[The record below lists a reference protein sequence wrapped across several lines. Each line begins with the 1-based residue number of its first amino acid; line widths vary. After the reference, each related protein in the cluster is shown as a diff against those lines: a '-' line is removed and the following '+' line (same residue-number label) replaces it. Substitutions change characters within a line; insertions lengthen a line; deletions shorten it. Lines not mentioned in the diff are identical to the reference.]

1 MTFQNPSFINID
13 NLNLGIP
20 INQNAETDILS
31 QDELNAIIM
40 SQMGNNTPIQTI
52 PVSPTIVQQE
62 VQQEVQQVMAP
73 VMAPITQQPNY
84 VNHPIYPTTTNTV
97 PDKYEIDPN
106 SVEDWEQEEVDTS
119 SKTWIEQMSEKS
131 EKSEKPV
138 KQKDQESDDY
148 DDSEK
153 DDKKITLKDV
163 DPVFDLEELYTN
175 FNKLKEGVS
184 KRILKLEEKQQT
196 LDSRVKT
203 LEKFIRLD
211 EAELATQYINKSKEN
226 SNTHYIKQLT
236 SSILNKTEL
245 LTMTMDVSLKHEN
258 LILSWNKELFNI
270 EKEKVS
276 SYAKIK
282 NLNKATQETESD
294 VNDIISKVNEAVKKG
309 GISVADAQNE
319 LQISGYS
326 GKPFN

>member
-1 MTFQNPSFINID
+1 MAFQNTSFSNID

-20 INQNAETDILS
+20 INQNVETDILS

-62 VQQEVQQVMAP
+62 IQEVQQVMTP
-73 VMAPITQQPNY
+73 VTQQPNY

-106 SVEDWEQEEVDTS
+106 SVEDWEQEEVDTT

-131 EKSEKPV
+131 EKTV
-138 KQKDQESDDY
+138 KQKDQESEDDY

-276 SYAKIK
+276 SYTKIK

>member
-1 MTFQNPSFINID
+1 MAFQNTSFTDID

-20 INQNAETDILS
+20 INQNGEPDILS

-40 SQMGNNTPIQTI
+40 SQMGNNNPIQTI
-52 PVSPTIVQQE
+52 PVSPTIVQQD
-62 VQQEVQQVMAP
+62 VQQVMAP
-73 VMAPITQQPNY
+73 VTQQPNY

-106 SVEDWEQEEVDTS
+106 SVEDWEQEEVDTT
-119 SKTWIEQMSEKS
+119 SKTWVEQMSEKS
-131 EKSEKPV
+131 EKTV
-138 KQKDQESDDY
+138 KQKDQESDDDY

-175 FNKLKEGVS
+175 FNKLKEGVY

-276 SYAKIK
+276 SYVKIK

>member
-1 MTFQNPSFINID
+1 MAFQNTSFTDID

-20 INQNAETDILS
+20 INQNREPDILS

-52 PVSPTIVQQE
+52 PVSPTIVQQD
-62 VQQEVQQVMAP
+62 VQQVMVP
-73 VMAPITQQPNY
+73 VMAPVTQQPNY

-106 SVEDWEQEEVDTS
+106 RVEDWEQEEVDTT
-119 SKTWIEQMSEKS
+119 SKTWVEQMSEKS
-131 EKSEKPV
+131 EKTV
-138 KQKDQESDDY
+138 KQKDQESDDDY

-175 FNKLKEGVS
+175 FNKLKEGVF

-276 SYAKIK
+276 SYTKIK
-282 NLNKATQETESD
+282 NLNKATQETDSD

>member
-1 MTFQNPSFINID
+1 MAFQNTSFTDID

-20 INQNAETDILS
+20 INQNGEPDILS

-40 SQMGNNTPIQTI
+40 SQMGNNNPIQTI
-52 PVSPTIVQQE
+52 PVSPTIVHQE
-62 VQQEVQQVMAP
+62 VQEVQQVMAP
-73 VMAPITQQPNY
+73 VMAPVTQQPNY

-106 SVEDWEQEEVDTS
+106 NVEDWEQEEVDTT
-119 SKTWIEQMSEKS
+119 SKTWVEQMSEKS
-131 EKSEKPV
+131 EKTV
-138 KQKDQESDDY
+138 KQKDQESDDDY

-175 FNKLKEGVS
+175 FNKLKEGVY

>member
-1 MTFQNPSFINID
+1 MAFQNTSFTDID

-20 INQNAETDILS
+20 INQNGEPDILS

-52 PVSPTIVQQE
+52 PVSPTIVH
-62 VQQEVQQVMAP
+62 QEVQQVMAP
-73 VMAPITQQPNY
+73 VMAPVTQQPNY

-106 SVEDWEQEEVDTS
+106 RVEDWEQEEVDTT
-119 SKTWIEQMSEKS
+119 SKTWVEQMSEKS
-131 EKSEKPV
+131 EKTV
-138 KQKDQESDDY
+138 KQKDQESDDDC

-175 FNKLKEGVS
+175 FNKLKEGVF

-276 SYAKIK
+276 SYTKIK
-282 NLNKATQETESD
+282 NLNKSTQETESD

>member
-1 MTFQNPSFINID
+1 MAFQNTSFTDID

-20 INQNAETDILS
+20 INQNGEPDILS

-52 PVSPTIVQQE
+52 PVSPTIVQQD
-62 VQQEVQQVMAP
+62 VQQVMAP
-73 VMAPITQQPNY
+73 VMAPVTQQPNY
-84 VNHPIYPTTTNTV
+84 VNHPIYPITTNTV

-106 SVEDWEQEEVDTS
+106 RVEDWEQEEVDTT
-119 SKTWIEQMSEKS
+119 SKTWVEQMSEKS
-131 EKSEKPV
+131 EKTV
-138 KQKDQESDDY
+138 KQKDQESD

-175 FNKLKEGVS
+175 FNKLKEGVF

>member
-1 MTFQNPSFINID
+1 MAFQNTTLSNID

-20 INQNAETDILS
+20 INQNVETDILS

-52 PVSPTIVQQE
+52 PVSPTIVH
-62 VQQEVQQVMAP
+62 QEVQQVMAP
-73 VMAPITQQPNY
+73 VMAPVTQQPNY

-106 SVEDWEQEEVDTS
+106 NVEDWEQEEADTT

-131 EKSEKPV
+131 EKTV
-138 KQKDQESDDY
+138 KQKDQELDDD

-153 DDKKITLKDV
+153 DDKKTTLKDV

-175 FNKLKEGVS
+175 FNKLKEGVY

-203 LEKFIRLD
+203 LEKFIKLD

-276 SYAKIK
+276 SYTKIK
-282 NLNKATQETESD
+282 NLNKSTQETESD

>member
-1 MTFQNPSFINID
+1 MAFQNTSFSNID

-20 INQNAETDILS
+20 INQNGEPDILS

-52 PVSPTIVQQE
+52 PVSPTIVQQD
-62 VQQEVQQVMAP
+62 VQQVMAP
-73 VMAPITQQPNY
+73 VMAPVTQQPNY

-106 SVEDWEQEEVDTS
+106 RVEDWEQEEVDTT
-119 SKTWIEQMSEKS
+119 SKTWVEQMSEKS
-131 EKSEKPV
+131 EKTV
-138 KQKDQESDDY
+138 KQKDQEPDVDY
-148 DDSEK
+148 NDSEK
-153 DDKKITLKDV
+153 DDKKISLKDV

-175 FNKLKEGVS
+175 FNKLKEGVF

>member
-1 MTFQNPSFINID
+1 MAFQNTSFTDID

-20 INQNAETDILS
+20 INQNGEPDILS

-40 SQMGNNTPIQTI
+40 SQMGNNNPIQTI

-62 VQQEVQQVMAP
+62 VQEVQQVMAP
-73 VMAPITQQPNY
+73 VMAPVTQQPNY

-106 SVEDWEQEEVDTS
+106 NVEDWEQEEADTT

-131 EKSEKPV
+131 EKSEKTV
-138 KQKDQESDDY
+138 KQKDQEFDD
-148 DDSEK
+148 DNDSEK
-153 DDKKITLKDV
+153 DDKKTTLKDV
-163 DPVFDLEELYTN
+163 DPIFDLEELYTN
-175 FNKLKEGVS
+175 FNKLKEGVF
-184 KRILKLEEKQQT
+184 KRISKLEEKQQT

-203 LEKFIRLD
+203 LEKFIKLD

-276 SYAKIK
+276 SYTKIK

>member
-1 MTFQNPSFINID
+1 MAFQNTTLSNID

-20 INQNAETDILS
+20 INQNVETDILS

-40 SQMGNNTPIQTI
+40 SQMGNNNPIQTI

-62 VQQEVQQVMAP
+62 VQQVMTPIMTP
-73 VMAPITQQPNY
+73 VTQQPNY

-106 SVEDWEQEEVDTS
+106 NVEDWEQEEADTT

-131 EKSEKPV
+131 EKTV
-138 KQKDQESDDY
+138 KQKDQEFDD
-148 DDSEK
+148 DNDSEK
-153 DDKKITLKDV
+153 DDKKTTLKDV
-163 DPVFDLEELYTN
+163 DPIFDLEELYTN
-175 FNKLKEGVS
+175 FNKLKEGVF
-184 KRILKLEEKQQT
+184 KRISKLEEKQQT

-203 LEKFIRLD
+203 LEKFIKLD

-276 SYAKIK
+276 SYTKIK

>member
-1 MTFQNPSFINID
+1 MAFQNTSFTDID

-20 INQNAETDILS
+20 INQNGEPDILS

-52 PVSPTIVQQE
+52 PVSPTIVQQD
-62 VQQEVQQVMAP
+62 VQQVMAP
-73 VMAPITQQPNY
+73 VMAPVTQQPNY

-106 SVEDWEQEEVDTS
+106 RVEDWEQEEVDTT
-119 SKTWIEQMSEKS
+119 SKTWVEQMSEKS
-131 EKSEKPV
+131 EKTV
-138 KQKDQESDDY
+138 KQKDQESD

-175 FNKLKEGVS
+175 FNKLKEGVF

-270 EKEKVS
+270 EKEKVP

>member
-1 MTFQNPSFINID
+1 MAFQNTSFTDID

-20 INQNAETDILS
+20 INQNKEPDILS

-52 PVSPTIVQQE
+52 PVSPTIVQQD
-62 VQQEVQQVMAP
+62 VQQVMAP
-73 VMAPITQQPNY
+73 VMAPVTQQPNY

-106 SVEDWEQEEVDTS
+106 RVEDWEQEEVDTT
-119 SKTWIEQMSEKS
+119 SKTWVEQMSEKS
-131 EKSEKPV
+131 EKTV
-138 KQKDQESDDY
+138 KQKDQESNDDY

-175 FNKLKEGVS
+175 FNKLKEGVF

>member
-1 MTFQNPSFINID
+1 MAFQNTTLSNID

-20 INQNAETDILS
+20 INQNVETDILS

-40 SQMGNNTPIQTI
+40 SQMGNNNPIQTI

-62 VQQEVQQVMAP
+62 VQQVMAP
-73 VMAPITQQPNY
+73 VMAPVTQQPNY

-106 SVEDWEQEEVDTS
+106 NVEDWEQEEADTT

-131 EKSEKPV
+131 EKSEKTV
-138 KQKDQESDDY
+138 KQKDQEFD

-153 DDKKITLKDV
+153 DDKKTTLKDV

-175 FNKLKEGVS
+175 FNKLKEGVF
-184 KRILKLEEKQQT
+184 KRISKLEEKQQT

-203 LEKFIRLD
+203 LEKFIKLD

>member
-1 MTFQNPSFINID
+1 MAFQNTSFTDID

-20 INQNAETDILS
+20 INQNGEPDILS

-40 SQMGNNTPIQTI
+40 SQMGNNNPIQTI
-52 PVSPTIVQQE
+52 PVSPTIVQQD
-62 VQQEVQQVMAP
+62 VQQVMAP
-73 VMAPITQQPNY
+73 VMAPVTQQPNY

-106 SVEDWEQEEVDTS
+106 NVEDWEQEEVDTT
-119 SKTWIEQMSEKS
+119 SKTWVEQMSEKS
-131 EKSEKPV
+131 EKTV
-138 KQKDQESDDY
+138 KQKDQESDDDY

-175 FNKLKEGVS
+175 FNKLKEGVY

>member
-1 MTFQNPSFINID
+1 MAFQNTTLSNID

-20 INQNAETDILS
+20 INQNVETDILS

-40 SQMGNNTPIQTI
+40 SQMGNNNPIQTI
-52 PVSPTIVQQE
+52 PVSPTL
-62 VQQEVQQVMAP
+62 VQQEVQQVMTP
-73 VMAPITQQPNY
+73 VMAPVTQQPNY

-106 SVEDWEQEEVDTS
+106 SVEDWEQEEVDTT

-131 EKSEKPV
+131 EKTV

-276 SYAKIK
+276 SYTKIK

>member
-1 MTFQNPSFINID
+1 MAFQNTTLSNID

-20 INQNAETDILS
+20 INQNVETDILS

-62 VQQEVQQVMAP
+62 VQEVQQVMAP
-73 VMAPITQQPNY
+73 VMAPVTQQPNY

-106 SVEDWEQEEVDTS
+106 NVEDWEQEEADTT

-131 EKSEKPV
+131 EKTV
-138 KQKDQESDDY
+138 KQKDQEFDD

-153 DDKKITLKDV
+153 DDKKTTLKDV
-163 DPVFDLEELYTN
+163 DPIFDLEELYTN
-175 FNKLKEGVS
+175 FNKLKEGVF
-184 KRILKLEEKQQT
+184 KRISKLEEKQQT

-276 SYAKIK
+276 SYTKIK
-282 NLNKATQETESD
+282 NLNKSTQETESD

>member
-1 MTFQNPSFINID
+1 MAFQNTSFSNID

-20 INQNAETDILS
+20 VNQNVEPDILS

-52 PVSPTIVQQE
+52 PVSPTIVHQE
-62 VQQEVQQVMAP
+62 VQQEIQQVMAP
-73 VMAPITQQPNY
+73 VTQQPNY

-106 SVEDWEQEEVDTS
+106 NVEDWEQEEADTT

-131 EKSEKPV
+131 EKTV
-138 KQKDQESDDY
+138 KQKDQELDDD

-153 DDKKITLKDV
+153 DDKKTTLKDV

-175 FNKLKEGVS
+175 FNKLKEGVY

-276 SYAKIK
+276 SYTKIK
-282 NLNKATQETESD
+282 NLNKSTQETESD

>member
-1 MTFQNPSFINID
+1 MAFQNTSFTDID

-20 INQNAETDILS
+20 INQNGEPDILS

-52 PVSPTIVQQE
+52 PVSPTIVQQD
-62 VQQEVQQVMAP
+62 VQQVMAP
-73 VMAPITQQPNY
+73 VMAPVTQQPNY

-106 SVEDWEQEEVDTS
+106 RVEDWEQEEVDTT
-119 SKTWIEQMSEKS
+119 SKTWVEQMSEKS
-131 EKSEKPV
+131 EKTV
-138 KQKDQESDDY
+138 KQKDQESDDDY

-153 DDKKITLKDV
+153 DDKKISLKDV

-175 FNKLKEGVS
+175 FNKLKEGVF

-276 SYAKIK
+276 SYTKIK

>member
-1 MTFQNPSFINID
+1 MAFQNTTLSNID

-20 INQNAETDILS
+20 INQNVETDILS

-40 SQMGNNTPIQTI
+40 SQMGNNNPIQTI

-62 VQQEVQQVMAP
+62 VQQVMAP
-73 VMAPITQQPNY
+73 VTQQPNY

-106 SVEDWEQEEVDTS
+106 NVEDWEQEEADTT

-131 EKSEKPV
+131 EKSEKTV
-138 KQKDQESDDY
+138 KQKDQEFD

-153 DDKKITLKDV
+153 DDKKTTLKDV
-163 DPVFDLEELYTN
+163 DPIFDLEELYTN
-175 FNKLKEGVS
+175 FNKLKEGVF
-184 KRILKLEEKQQT
+184 KRISKLEEKQQT

-203 LEKFIRLD
+203 LEKFIKLD

-276 SYAKIK
+276 SYTKIK

>member
-1 MTFQNPSFINID
+1 MAFQNTTLSNID

-20 INQNAETDILS
+20 INQNVETDILS

-40 SQMGNNTPIQTI
+40 SQMGNNNPIQTI

-62 VQQEVQQVMAP
+62 VQQVMAP
-73 VMAPITQQPNY
+73 VMAPVTQQPNY

-106 SVEDWEQEEVDTS
+106 NVEDWEQEEADTT

-131 EKSEKPV
+131 EKSEKTV
-138 KQKDQESDDY
+138 KQKDQEFDD
-148 DDSEK
+148 DNDSEK
-153 DDKKITLKDV
+153 DDKKTTLKDV
-163 DPVFDLEELYTN
+163 DPIFDLEELYTN
-175 FNKLKEGVS
+175 FNKLKEGVF
-184 KRILKLEEKQQT
+184 KRISKLEEKQQT

>member
-1 MTFQNPSFINID
+1 MAFQNTSFTDID

-20 INQNAETDILS
+20 INQNGEPDILS

-52 PVSPTIVQQE
+52 PVSPTIVQQD
-62 VQQEVQQVMAP
+62 VQQVMAP
-73 VMAPITQQPNY
+73 VMAPVTQQPNY

-106 SVEDWEQEEVDTS
+106 RVEDWEQEEVDTT
-119 SKTWIEQMSEKS
+119 SKTWVEQMSEKS
-131 EKSEKPV
+131 EKTV
-138 KQKDQESDDY
+138 KQKDQESDDDY

-153 DDKKITLKDV
+153 DDKKTTLKDV

-175 FNKLKEGVS
+175 FNKLKEGVF
-184 KRILKLEEKQQT
+184 KRISKLEEKQQT

>member
-1 MTFQNPSFINID
+1 MAFQNTSFSNID

-20 INQNAETDILS
+20 INQNVETDILS

-52 PVSPTIVQQE
+52 PVSPTIVQQD
-62 VQQEVQQVMAP
+62 VQQVMAP
-73 VMAPITQQPNY
+73 VMTPVTQQPNY

-106 SVEDWEQEEVDTS
+106 NVEDWEQEEADTT

-131 EKSEKPV
+131 EKTV
-138 KQKDQESDDY
+138 KQKDQELDD

-153 DDKKITLKDV
+153 DDKKTTLKDV
-163 DPVFDLEELYTN
+163 DPIFDLEELYTN
-175 FNKLKEGVS
+175 FNKLKEGVF
-184 KRILKLEEKQQT
+184 KRISKLEEKQQT

-203 LEKFIRLD
+203 LEKFIKLD

-245 LTMTMDVSLKHEN
+245 LTMTMDISLKHEN

-276 SYAKIK
+276 SYTKIK

>member
-1 MTFQNPSFINID
+1 MAFQNTSFTNID

-20 INQNAETDILS
+20 INQNVETDILS

-52 PVSPTIVQQE
+52 PVSPTIVHQE
-62 VQQEVQQVMAP
+62 VQEVQQVMAP
-73 VMAPITQQPNY
+73 VMAPVTQQPNY
-84 VNHPIYPTTTNTV
+84 VNHPIYPTTNNTV

-106 SVEDWEQEEVDTS
+106 NVEDWEQEEADTT

-131 EKSEKPV
+131 EKSEKTV
-138 KQKDQESDDY
+138 KQKDQEFD

-163 DPVFDLEELYTN
+163 DPIFDLEELYTN
-175 FNKLKEGVS
+175 FNKLKEGVF
-184 KRILKLEEKQQT
+184 KRISKLEEKQQT

-203 LEKFIRLD
+203 LEKFIKLD

-276 SYAKIK
+276 SYTKIK

>member
-1 MTFQNPSFINID
+1 MAFQNTSFTDID

-20 INQNAETDILS
+20 INQNGEPDILS

-52 PVSPTIVQQE
+52 PVSPTIVQQD
-62 VQQEVQQVMAP
+62 VQQVMAP
-73 VMAPITQQPNY
+73 VMAPVTQQPNY

-106 SVEDWEQEEVDTS
+106 RVEDWEQEEVDTT
-119 SKTWIEQMSEKS
+119 SKTWVEQMSEKS
-131 EKSEKPV
+131 EKTL
-138 KQKDQESDDY
+138 KQKDQESDDDY

-175 FNKLKEGVS
+175 FNKLKEGVF

>member
-1 MTFQNPSFINID
+1 MAFQNTSFTDID

-20 INQNAETDILS
+20 INQNGEPDILS

-52 PVSPTIVQQE
+52 PVSPTIVQQD
-62 VQQEVQQVMAP
+62 VHQVMAP
-73 VMAPITQQPNY
+73 VMAPVTQQPNY

-106 SVEDWEQEEVDTS
+106 SVEDWEQEEADTT
-119 SKTWIEQMSEKS
+119 SKTWVEQMSEKS
-131 EKSEKPV
+131 EKTV
-138 KQKDQESDDY
+138 KQKDQESDDDY

-175 FNKLKEGVS
+175 FNKLKEGVF

>member
-1 MTFQNPSFINID
+1 MAFQNTSFTDID

-20 INQNAETDILS
+20 INQNGEPDILS

-52 PVSPTIVQQE
+52 PVSPTIVQQD
-62 VQQEVQQVMAP
+62 VQQVVQQGMAP
-73 VMAPITQQPNY
+73 VMAPVTQQPNY

-106 SVEDWEQEEVDTS
+106 RVEDWEQEEVDTT
-119 SKTWIEQMSEKS
+119 SKTWVEQMSEKS
-131 EKSEKPV
+131 EKTV
-138 KQKDQESDDY
+138 KQKDQESDDDY

-175 FNKLKEGVS
+175 FNKLKEGVF

-276 SYAKIK
+276 SYTKIK

>member
-1 MTFQNPSFINID
+1 MAFQNTSFTDID

-20 INQNAETDILS
+20 INQNGEPDILS

-52 PVSPTIVQQE
+52 PVSQTIVQQD
-62 VQQEVQQVMAP
+62 VQQVMAP
-73 VMAPITQQPNY
+73 VMAPVTQQPNY

-106 SVEDWEQEEVDTS
+106 RVEDWEQEEVDTT
-119 SKTWIEQMSEKS
+119 SKTWVEQMSEKS
-131 EKSEKPV
+131 EKTV
-138 KQKDQESDDY
+138 KQKDQESDDDY

-175 FNKLKEGVS
+175 FNKLKEGVF

>member
-1 MTFQNPSFINID
+1 MAFQNTTLSNID

-20 INQNAETDILS
+20 INQNVETDILS

-40 SQMGNNTPIQTI
+40 SQMGNNNPIQTI

-62 VQQEVQQVMAP
+62 VQQVMAP
-73 VMAPITQQPNY
+73 VMAPVTQQPNY

-106 SVEDWEQEEVDTS
+106 NVEDWEQEEVDTT

-131 EKSEKPV
+131 EKSEKTV
-138 KQKDQESDDY
+138 KQKDQEFD

-153 DDKKITLKDV
+153 DDKKTTLKDV
-163 DPVFDLEELYTN
+163 DPIFDLEELYTN
-175 FNKLKEGVS
+175 FNKLKEGVF
-184 KRILKLEEKQQT
+184 KRISKLEEKQQT

-203 LEKFIRLD
+203 LEKFIKLD

-276 SYAKIK
+276 SYTKIK

>member
-1 MTFQNPSFINID
+1 MAFQNTSFTDID

-20 INQNAETDILS
+20 INQNGEPDILS

-52 PVSPTIVQQE
+52 PVSPTIVQQD
-62 VQQEVQQVMAP
+62 VQQVMAP
-73 VMAPITQQPNY
+73 VMAPVTQQPNY

-106 SVEDWEQEEVDTS
+106 RVEDWEQEEVDTT
-119 SKTWIEQMSEKS
+119 SKTWVEQMSEKS
-131 EKSEKPV
+131 EKTV
-138 KQKDQESDDY
+138 KQKDQESEDDY

-175 FNKLKEGVS
+175 FNKLKEGVF

>member
-1 MTFQNPSFINID
+1 MAFQNTSFTDID

-20 INQNAETDILS
+20 INQNGEPDILS

-52 PVSPTIVQQE
+52 PVSPTIVQQD
-62 VQQEVQQVMAP
+62 VQQVMAP
-73 VMAPITQQPNY
+73 VMAPVTQQPNY

-106 SVEDWEQEEVDTS
+106 RVEDWEQEEVDTT
-119 SKTWIEQMSEKS
+119 SKTWVEQMSEKS
-131 EKSEKPV
+131 EKTV
-138 KQKDQESDDY
+138 KQKDQELDDDD

-153 DDKKITLKDV
+153 DDKKTTLKDV

-175 FNKLKEGVS
+175 FNKLKEGVF

-276 SYAKIK
+276 SYTKIK
-282 NLNKATQETESD
+282 NLNKSTQETESD

>member
-1 MTFQNPSFINID
+1 MAFQNTTLSNID

-20 INQNAETDILS
+20 INQNVETDILS

-40 SQMGNNTPIQTI
+40 SQMGNNNPIQTI

-62 VQQEVQQVMAP
+62 VQQVMAP
-73 VMAPITQQPNY
+73 VMAPVTQQPNY

-106 SVEDWEQEEVDTS
+106 NVEDWEQEEADTT

-131 EKSEKPV
+131 KKSEKTV
-138 KQKDQESDDY
+138 KQKDQEFD

-153 DDKKITLKDV
+153 DDKKTTLKDV
-163 DPVFDLEELYTN
+163 DPIFDLEELYTN
-175 FNKLKEGVS
+175 FNKLKEGVF
-184 KRILKLEEKQQT
+184 KRISKLEEKQQT

-203 LEKFIRLD
+203 LEKFIKLD

>member
-1 MTFQNPSFINID
+1 MAFQNTTLSNID

-20 INQNAETDILS
+20 INQNVETDILS

-40 SQMGNNTPIQTI
+40 SQMGNNNPIQTI
-52 PVSPTIVQQE
+52 PVSPTL
-62 VQQEVQQVMAP
+62 VQQEVQQVMTPVMAP
-73 VMAPITQQPNY
+73 VMAPVTQQPNY

-106 SVEDWEQEEVDTS
+106 SVEDWEQEEVDTT

-131 EKSEKPV
+131 EKTV

-276 SYAKIK
+276 SYTKIK

>member
-1 MTFQNPSFINID
+1 MAFQNTSISDID

-20 INQNAETDILS
+20 ISQKQDMNILS
-31 QDELNAIIM
+31 PDELNAIIM
-40 SQMGNNTPIQTI
+40 SQLGNNIPVQTTPISQDTLQQNRQDI
-52 PVSPTIVQQE
+52 P
-62 VQQEVQQVMAP
+62 P
-73 VMAPITQQPNY
+73 VMAPISQQPQQPQH
-84 VNHPIYPTTTNTV
+84 VNHPIYPTNTV

-106 SVEDWEQEEVDTS
+106 SIEDWEQEEVEVD
-119 SKTWIEQMSEKS
+119 SKTWVEQMSEKS
-131 EKSEKPV
+131 TKKPPL
-138 KQKDQESDDY
+138 KESKTDFEEDE
-148 DDSEK
+148 DIDK
-153 DDKKITLKDV
+153 NDKKISLKEV
-163 DPVFDLEELYTN
+163 DPVFDLEKLYGN
-175 FNKLKEGVS
+175 FDKLKEGVS
-184 KRILKLEEKQQT
+184 KRIQNLEEKQKT

-211 EAELATQYINKSKEN
+211 EAELATQYINKSKEQ
-226 SNTHYIKQLT
+226 SNTPYIKQLT

-282 NLNKATQETESD
+282 NLNKATGETESD
-294 VNDIISKVNEAVKKG
+294 VNNIISMVNEAVKKG
-309 GISVADAQNE
+309 GISVEDAKNE
-319 LQISGYS
+319 LHISGYS

>member
-1 MTFQNPSFINID
+1 MAFQNTSFTDID

-20 INQNAETDILS
+20 INQNREPDILS

-52 PVSPTIVQQE
+52 PVSPTIVQQD
-62 VQQEVQQVMAP
+62 VQQVMAP
-73 VMAPITQQPNY
+73 VTQQPNY

-106 SVEDWEQEEVDTS
+106 RVEDWEQEEVDTT
-119 SKTWIEQMSEKS
+119 SKTWVEQMSEKT
-131 EKSEKPV
+131 V
-138 KQKDQESDDY
+138 KQKDQESDDDY

-175 FNKLKEGVS
+175 FNKLKEGVF
-184 KRILKLEEKQQT
+184 KRISKLEEKQQT

-203 LEKFIRLD
+203 LEKFIKLD

>member
-1 MTFQNPSFINID
+1 MAFQNTTLSNID

-20 INQNAETDILS
+20 INQNVETDILS

-40 SQMGNNTPIQTI
+40 SQMGNNNPIQTI

-62 VQQEVQQVMAP
+62 VQQVMAP
-73 VMAPITQQPNY
+73 VMAPVTQQPNY

-106 SVEDWEQEEVDTS
+106 NVEDWEQEEADTT

-131 EKSEKPV
+131 EKTV
-138 KQKDQESDDY
+138 KQKDQEFDD

-153 DDKKITLKDV
+153 DDKKTTLKDV

-175 FNKLKEGVS
+175 FNKLKEGVF
-184 KRILKLEEKQQT
+184 KRISKLEEKQQT

-203 LEKFIRLD
+203 LEKFIKLD

-276 SYAKIK
+276 SYTKIK

>member
-1 MTFQNPSFINID
+1 MAFQNTSFSNID

-20 INQNAETDILS
+20 INQNVETDILS

-52 PVSPTIVQQE
+52 PVSPTIVQQD
-62 VQQEVQQVMAP
+62 VQQVMAP
-73 VMAPITQQPNY
+73 VMAPVTQQPNY

-106 SVEDWEQEEVDTS
+106 SVEDWEQEEVDTT

-131 EKSEKPV
+131 EKTV
-138 KQKDQESDDY
+138 KQKDQESD

-175 FNKLKEGVS
+175 FNKLKEGVF

-245 LTMTMDVSLKHEN
+245 LTMTMDVSLKHGN
-258 LILSWNKELFNI
+258 IIVNCNKEIFNI

>member
-148 DDSEK
+148 YDSEK

>member
-1 MTFQNPSFINID
+1 MAFQNTSFTDID

-20 INQNAETDILS
+20 INQNGEPDILS

-52 PVSPTIVQQE
+52 PVSQTIVQQD
-62 VQQEVQQVMAP
+62 VQQVMAP
-73 VMAPITQQPNY
+73 VMAPVTQQPNY

-106 SVEDWEQEEVDTS
+106 RVEDWEQEEVDTT
-119 SKTWIEQMSEKS
+119 SKTWVEQMSEKS
-131 EKSEKPV
+131 EKTV
-138 KQKDQESDDY
+138 KQKDQESNDDY

-175 FNKLKEGVS
+175 FNKLKEGVF